1 MANQVSRL
9 LQGNIKKIKAKIAV
23 AAASSGRKPQ
33 DITLI
38 GVTKNVAPS
47 IISQAVTAGITHI
60 GENRVQEAVSKR
72 TSLSGLQHRVTWH
85 MIGKL
90 QENKITKALNLFDII
105 HSLDSLKL
113 AEAIA
118 RRATRQVKVLL
129 EVNVTEEQSKVGF
142 TQKEI
147 AGAFRQLRRL
157 PELQVLGLMTMA
169 PITKNPED
177 IRLVFRKLS
186 ELKDGLGLKELSM
199 GMSNDFEI
207 AVQEGATMVRIGR
220 ALFTGRI
227 C

>member
-1 MANQVSRL
+1 MANQISRL
-9 LQGNIKKIKAKIAV
+9 LQGNIQKIKAKIAV
-23 AAASSGRKPQ
+23 AAALSGRKPQ
-33 DITLI
+33 DVTLI

-60 GENRVQEAVSKR
+60 GENRVQEAASKQI
-72 TSLSGLQHRVTWH
+72 TLSSLQHTVTWH

-90 QENKITKALNLFDII
+90 QENKITKALSLFDII

-129 EVNVTEEQSKVGF
+129 EVNMTEEQSKIGF

-147 AGAFRQLRRL
+147 EGAFRQLRRL

-169 PITKNPED
+169 PITENPED
-177 IRLVFRKLS
+177 VRLIFQRLAQI
-186 ELKDGLGLKELSM
+186 KDMLGLKELSM

-227 C
+227 F